1 MFITVEGIDGSGKT
15 TLANSLKGK
24 LDMFHFTREP
34 TDRFEFERLKTL
46 SNPYNS
52 FYNFFLFTYDR
63 LEHQEEIKKYEY
75 VLCDRY
81 IVSSIAYEG
90 PMLEKFFG
98 SREETVK
105 WMVNVSMMLKI
116 PDVIIYLDVPLSVA
130 LERIKKNRKDLNF
143 RGKQLSMLEN
153 PDVLDKIKKY
163 YDYFFDNVNKFIQ
176 NVKIVKIDAGKSQDD
191 VLDSVEKIIKEL
203 IQ

>member
-15 TLANSLKGK
+15 TLVNSLKAK

-34 TDRFEFERLKTL
+34 TDKFEFAKLKTL
-46 SNPYNS
+46 SNQYNS

-63 LEHQEEIKKYEY
+63 LEHQEEINQYEY

-98 SREETVK
+98 SKEETIK
-105 WMVNVSMMLKI
+105 WMMNVSKMLKI
-116 PDVIIYLDVPLSVA
+116 PDAIIYLDVSLPVA
-130 LERIKKNRKDLNF
+130 LKRIKDGRKGLNF
-143 RGKQLSMLEN
+143 RGKQLSKLED
-153 PDVLDKIKKY
+153 PDNLDTIKKY
-163 YDYFFDNVNKFIQ
+163 YDYFFDRIDIFVQKE
-176 NVKIVKIDAGKSQDD
+176 VKILKIDANQSQSN
-191 VLDSVEKIIKEL
+191 VISSAEEMIK
-203 IQ
+203 